1 MAFSLLPYSLF
12 EEVLWSLTVV
22 SKQRKEVPGHVKLQ
36 LCSTT
41 LIEMVVQYKLCERS
55 GKRRPLRSD
64 SLTLTV
70 TEASSECW
78 RKL

>member
-41 LIEMVVQYKLCERS
+41 LIEMVVQYKLCE
-55 GKRRPLRSD
+55 
-64 SLTLTV
+64 
-70 TEASSECW
+70 
-78 RKL
+78 